1 MNTDAIYA
9 GGMWPFGKSTADRVK
24 EAIAAQPRLKDAGI
38 QVSEQRGTVKLV
50 GMVPT
55 AAHVALARAIAEG
68 ISGVRS
74 VEVSGLIAQQS
85 TTPVK
90 ASAPQPAPGAPA
102 SAQAPSAEAPAA
114 RIQDIPATPVQMPD
128 IVQQG
133 AGDVEFDAEV
143 EDHSRIAK
151 AVHQAIRGNA
161 ELKDDPIDVLQSG
174 KSVILRGV
182 VDSDHEKRLAEKL
195 AREVDGVSGVDAA
208 GLRVAQGVK
217 ELVKDKDEDTGDTVY
232 TVKAGDSLSAIA
244 QKYYGDPMEYK
255 KIAHYN
261 NISNPDLIH
270 PGQKIRIP
278 G

>member
-1 MNTDAIYA
+1 
-9 GGMWPFGKSTADRVK
+9 
-24 EAIAAQPRLKDAGI
+24 
-38 QVSEQRGTVKLV
+38 
-50 GMVPT
+50 
-55 AAHVALARAIAEG
+55 
-68 ISGVRS
+68 
-74 VEVSGLIAQQS
+74 
-85 TTPVK
+85 
-90 ASAPQPAPGAPA
+90 
-102 SAQAPSAEAPAA
+102 
-114 RIQDIPATPVQMPD
+114 MPD

-151 AVHQAIRGNA
+151 AVHQAIRGNV

>member
-1 MNTDAIYA
+1 
-9 GGMWPFGKSTADRVK
+9 MWPFGKSTADRVK
-24 EAIAAQPRLKDAGI
+24 EAIAAQPQLKDTGI
-38 QVSEQRGTVKLV
+38 QVSEQRGAVKLT
-50 GMVPT
+50 GMVPRG
-55 AAHVALARAIAEG
+55 AHVTLARVIAEG
-68 ISGVRS
+68 INGVKS
-74 VEVSGLIAQQS
+74 VDVSGLITQES
-85 TTPVK
+85 TTPVQ
-90 ASAPQPAPGAPA
+90 ASAPKP
-102 SAQAPSAEAPAA
+102 APSAGAAAPAAQAPAA
-114 RIQDIPATPVQMPD
+114 RIQDIPAAPVQMPD

-133 AGDVEFDAEV
+133 AGDVDFEAEV
-143 EDHSRIAK
+143 EDRSRVAK
-151 AVHQAIRGNA
+151 AVHQAIRGNG

-182 VDSDHEKRLAEKL
+182 VDNDHEKRLAEKL
-195 AREVDGVSGVDAA
+195 AREVEGVSAVDVS
-208 GLRVAQGVK
+208 GLRVAAGVK
-217 ELVKDKDEDTGDTVY
+217 ELAKDKDEDSGDTVY